1 MKKLLKKIEEP
12 VLDVILLTLGI
23 IVLVAGAAF
32 WNWSFLSYCIT
43 MLGLAIC
50 LLSISQM
57 MMFAVR
63 QSAGT
68 SHRGRTSKSAK
79 RVVIGFGIL
88 FVAFALLRAEILVD
102 YGTKAY
108 EVYETIC
115 SFLVWPLIIAG
126 GLQILVSS
134 ISLHGS
140 SQELEQLKASKKRSA
155 VYDFALGKIDLREKY
170 QRNNKGQ

>member
-12 VLDVILLTLGI
+12 VFDVILLVLGI
-23 IVLVAGAAF
+23 IALTASAVL
-32 WNWSFLSYCIT
+32 WSWSFLSYCIT

-50 LLSISQM
+50 LLSISRM
-57 MMFAVR
+57 IMFAVC
-63 QSAGT
+63 QSTGT
-68 SHRGRTSKSAK
+68 SRRTRTSRSVK
-79 RVVIGFGIL
+79 RVVIGFGML
-88 FVAFALLRAEILVD
+88 FVAFSLLRAEILVD

-134 ISLHGS
+134 ASLHRV
-140 SQELEQLKASKKRSA
+140 SQELEQLKVSGKRSA
-155 VYDFALGKIDLREKY
+155 IYDFALGKIDLREKI
-170 QRNNKGQ
+170 QRGRKE

>member
-12 VLDVILLTLGI
+12 VLDVILLVLGI
-23 IVLVAGAAF
+23 IVLAASAAF
-32 WNWSFLSYCIT
+32 WSWSVLSYCIM

-50 LLSISQM
+50 LLSVSRMI
-57 MMFAVR
+57 MFATC
-63 QSAGT
+63 QSAGA

-134 ISLHGS
+134 ISLHGA
-140 SQELEQLKASKKRSA
+140 SQELEQIKASRKRSA
-155 VYDFALGKIDLREKY
+155 VYDFALGKIDSREKS
-170 QRNNKGQ
+170 QRNNKEQ